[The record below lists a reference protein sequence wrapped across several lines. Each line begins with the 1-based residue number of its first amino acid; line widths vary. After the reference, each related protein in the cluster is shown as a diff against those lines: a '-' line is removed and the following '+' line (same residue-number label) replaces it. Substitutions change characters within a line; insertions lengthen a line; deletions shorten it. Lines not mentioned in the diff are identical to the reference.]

1 MKDVQYESVME
12 EKNVLMLDYNKLTG
26 CKNTAKNNACV
37 KLYELCT
44 VPKGSA
50 FHQLQQFRKLVPD
63 LIKAYRELFE
73 MLNASVEQIDRVNA
87 NSEINKNRRW
97 SEKEENLLIELVVS
111 DTPVLEIS
119 TIMGR
124 SASAIT
130 SKVSKLVGMER
141 ISQKVAGKF
150 FGTIN
155 GEEISGE
162 IKGTVQK

>member
-1 MKDVQYESVME
+1 MKDMQYESVFA

-37 KLYELCT
+37 KLYKLCT
-44 VPKGSA
+44 VPKGST

-63 LIKAYRELFE
+63 LIHAYCELFE
-73 MLNASVEQIDRVNA
+73 LLNASVEQIERVNTE
-87 NSEINKNRRW
+87 SEINKNKRW
-97 SEKEENLLIELVVS
+97 TDEEENLLIELVVS
-111 DTPVLEIS
+111 DTPILEIS

-130 SKVSKLVGMER
+130 SKVSKLVGLER
-141 ISQKVAGKF
+141 ISQKLAGKF

-155 GEEISGE
+155 GEEVSGE